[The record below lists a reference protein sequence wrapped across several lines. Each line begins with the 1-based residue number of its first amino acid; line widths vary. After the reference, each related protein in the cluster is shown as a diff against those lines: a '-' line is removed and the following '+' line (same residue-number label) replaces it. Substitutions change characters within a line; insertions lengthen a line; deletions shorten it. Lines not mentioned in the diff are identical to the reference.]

1 MKAGGGGMETKD
13 LHAIWSAPDNSQLT
27 SKQYTVRV
35 PLSVA
40 AQLAALG
47 EMYPRKTMTEL
58 IGDLLSSALH
68 QLGESLPTKNVGEK
82 PLGFRDDGEAEWEQI
97 GPGVTFAHLSR
108 KYLKQFENEEL
119 AGRKTKNPSKEADI
133 GSKSKRGRKPTK

>member
-1 MKAGGGGMETKD
+1 MQTKD
-13 LHAIWSAPDNSQLT
+13 LHAIWNAPDHSRLT
-27 SKQYTVRV
+27 AKQYTVRL
-35 PLSVA
+35 PIRVA
-40 AQLAALG
+40 AQLAALS
-47 EMYPRKTMTEL
+47 EMYPRKTMTDL
-58 IGDLLSSALH
+58 IGDILAAGLD
-68 QLGESLPTKNVGEK
+68 QLAEDLPTKNVGER
-82 PLGFRDDGEAEWEQI
+82 PLGFGEDGEAEWEQI